1 MSEPLKPRVD
11 FNGPLQAEPAEALKS
26 ARAFAGADAEK
37 FAPARVD
44 LLTEDEEGTA
54 EAVVESVL
62 RPKRSLW
69 RRMVSAGLAIFG
81 VSVVAQGVQWT
92 MTAWQTQDWIALGG
106 CAAGALIVGA
116 GVGSVATEW
125 RRLWRLRQRAHERDE
140 ARDLMH
146 SHAVGKGRAFCESLR
161 SRPGSIR
168 RTRLSSAGMPRS
180 TKRKAIVKS

>member
-11 FNGPLQAEPAEALKS
+11 FDGPLQAEQTEALKS

-92 MTAWQTQDWIALGG
+92 MNAWQTQD
-106 CAAGALIVGA
+106 
-116 GVGSVATEW
+116 
-125 RRLWRLRQRAHERDE
+125 
-140 ARDLMH
+140 
-146 SHAVGKGRAFCESLR
+146 
-161 SRPGSIR
+161 
-168 RTRLSSAGMPRS
+168 
-180 TKRKAIVKS
+180 